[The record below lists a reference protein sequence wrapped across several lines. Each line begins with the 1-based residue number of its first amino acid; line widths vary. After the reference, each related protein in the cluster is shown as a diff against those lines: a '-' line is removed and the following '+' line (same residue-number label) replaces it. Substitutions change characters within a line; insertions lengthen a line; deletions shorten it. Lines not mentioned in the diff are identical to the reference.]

1 MRILKEAVP
10 FDEILACYEQ
20 ENRGWPGYAIGIDY
34 LNAANARCQGKW
46 TLMSLSNAD
55 VSSVMLPYHRHHGFE
70 VIPQS
75 GLSVSAAV
83 ERLKQLP
90 KDQMPGCWKR
100 ISDLGQRDFSHMHIA
115 LESEN
120 GILKHVDGVHRLLA
134 YGLFEKGHDVLAY
147 VAGDPAYTIQ
157 D

>member
-1 MRILKEAVP
+1 
-10 FDEILACYEQ
+10 
-20 ENRGWPGYAIGIDY
+20 
-34 LNAANARCQGKW
+34 
-46 TLMSLSNAD
+46 
-55 VSSVMLPYHRHHGFE
+55 MLPYHRHHGFE

-90 KDQMPGCWKR
+90 KDHMPDCWKR
-100 ISDLGQRDFSHMHIA
+100 IGDLGQRDFSQKHIA

-134 YGLFEKGHDVLAY
+134 YGLFEKNHNVLAY
-147 VAGDPAYTIQ
+147 VANYSPYTIQ
-157 D
+157 S